1 MIIQNNNNENNI
13 INNASNNIFFINNN
27 NKLIYIIKK
36 LLFFLFMFIILLFIS
51 YQIYFYYKEILHI
64 KKEKKYIENEDI
76 SLPPSALIINSRRNL
91 NSTIIVKNIS
101 KGNSI
106 RNKEDNSEENIKER
120 FNGDYSF
127 ILNISS
133 NDYIGNW
140 SKFSSTK
147 NNFFEKDINEGIA
160 ELFFQ
165 RTKNRNNL
173 IINLEKGKINSFRV
187 DAILR
192 EGKYI
197 DKYIKI
203 NFTFFILDNIEKL
216 FKNNETIILYNNF
229 TKFDYTKIY
238 FLKDRQREK
247 IDRGNITLILEKE
260 DYSHATSYKKRIMSQ
275 FYKVQIIITSKEL
288 NVTINSQI
296 NNNDELGQKV
306 RIYSFILSIFGL
318 IEIFHILK
326 LIMKINDHRE
336 LANKLSILSIIAN
349 CYFKVMICIMHFFL
363 SISTL
368 DEDMSYQFGVP
379 TIIYFFGFTGFELK
393 LLLLVFRTRNDRMG
407 NQELYRK
414 RSLCLY
420 LFFYIILSFMVIN
433 IKECL
438 TNYSVILFVYT
449 ISWLSQII
457 YSIIMNTRPSMSRMY
472 IICLSLSRLYLPI
485 YIKAVDGNIFD
496 LKPSYLKVSLL
507 VIITFIEVIILLL
520 QKSFG
525 ARTILPKKYRR
536 RGFDYYRDKVNIE
549 MHVSKN
555 PNCVICLESLN
566 VEVDE
571 NFNTV
576 VKRKEK
582 DKNIYDKVM
591 HLCYLDK
598 VEEKIIK
605 WLKNMEGKNVK
616 KKYMITPCDHVFHT
630 LCLEKWM
637 RQKNECPYCKSA
649 LPTLE

>member
-1 MIIQNNNNENNI
+1 MIIENNNNENNI
-13 INNASNNIFFINNN
+13 INNNNFFINNN
-27 NKLIYIIKK
+27 NKFIHMLKK
-36 LLFFLFMFIILLFIS
+36 ILFFLFMFIMLLFAS
-51 YQIYFYYKEILHI
+51 YKINFYYKEILHI
-64 KKEKKYIENEDI
+64 KKEKNYINNEDI
-76 SLPPSALIINSRRNL
+76 SLPSSKMIISSKRKL
-91 NSTIIVKNIS
+91 NSTSNNNIPN
-101 KGNSI
+101 GNFKSL
-106 RNKEDNSEENIKER
+106 NLTSHTDKEENIEFIREK

-147 NNFFEKDINEGIA
+147 NNFFDKNINEGIA

-173 IINLEKGKINSFRV
+173 IINLKSRTNSFRI

-197 DKYIKI
+197 DKYVKI
-203 NFTFFILDNIEKL
+203 NFTFFISDNIEKL
-216 FKNNETIILYNNF
+216 LKNNDTIVLYNNF
-229 TKFDYTKIY
+229 TKFDFTKIN
-238 FLKDRQREK
+238 FLKSKQREK
-247 IDRGNITLILEKE
+247 IERGNITLILEKE
-260 DYSHATSYKKRIMSQ
+260 EYSHATSYKKRIMSQ
-275 FYKVQIIITSKEL
+275 FYKVHLIVSSKEL

-296 NNNDELGQKV
+296 SNNDELGHKV

-318 IEIFHILK
+318 IEIVHILK
-326 LIMKINDHRE
+326 LIMNINDNPDI
-336 LANKLSILSIIAN
+336 ANKLSIFSIIIN
-349 CYFKVMICIMHFFL
+349 CYFKAMICIMHFFL
-363 SISTL
+363 SISTT

-393 LLLLVFRTRNDRMG
+393 LLLLVFRKRNNRLG

-414 RSLCLY
+414 RLLCLY
-420 LFFYIILSFMVIN
+420 LFFYFSLSFMILN

-438 TNYSVILFVYT
+438 TNYLLILFVYCL
-449 ISWLSQII
+449 SWLCQIL
-457 YSIIMNTRPSMSRMY
+457 YSIGVNTRPPMSRMY
-472 IICLSLSRLYLPI
+472 IVSLSLSRLYLPI
-485 YIKAVDGNIFD
+485 YIKGLDGNIFD
-496 LKPSYLKVSLL
+496 LKPSYLKVSSLI
-507 VIITFIEVIILLL
+507 IITFIEVIILLL

-525 ARTILPKKYRR
+525 ARTILPKKFRR

-576 VKRKEK
+576 TKKEK
-582 DKNIYDKVM
+582 VKTSFDKIL
-591 HLCYLDK
+591 HLCYFDK
-598 VEEKIIK
+598 VEEKIKK
-605 WLKNMEGKNVK
+605 WLKNMEGKNDK

-637 RQKNECPYCKSA
+637 RQKNECPYCKGVLPA
-649 LPTLE
+649 LE